1 MTAVTTPP
9 GVLIEYPD
17 LEQGTEEW
25 HDVRRGI
32 VTASTIGQLITTKT
46 MKPASNDTSRGLTAQ
61 LVAERITGWTD
72 PTYVSDDMMRGHM
85 DEPLAR
91 DLYAETYAPV
101 TEMGFLIRRAPGIV
115 LGYSPDG
122 LVGDDGLLEIKSR
135 RPKKH
140 LATILANEVPTENM
154 AQIQA
159 GLLVSGRAWCDYISY
174 CGGMPMW
181 TKRVHPDERWF
192 DAITAAV
199 TWFEE
204 AARQHTDTYQKAIA
218 GLPATE
224 RINYDDI
231 LNAELTL

>member
-1 MTAVTTPP
+1 MTTPP

-17 LEQGTEEW
+17 LEQGTNEW

-32 VTASTIGQLITTKT
+32 VTASTIGQLITTRT
-46 MKPASNDTSRGLTAQ
+46 LKPANNDTSRGLTVQ

-72 PTYVSDDMMRGHM
+72 PTYVSDDMARGHM
-85 DEPLAR
+85 DEPIAR

-101 TEMGFLIRRAPGIV
+101 TEMGFLIRRAPGFV

-122 LVGDDGLLEIKSR
+122 LVNDDGLIEIKSR

-140 LATILANEVPTENM
+140 LATILADQVPAENM

-159 GLLVSGRAWCDYISY
+159 GLFVSGRQWCDYISY

-181 TKRVHPDERWF
+181 TKRVHPDPEWF
-192 DAITAAV
+192 QAIHEAV
-199 TWFEE
+199 TGFEK
-204 AARQHTDTYQKAIA
+204 AAAEQERAYRKAVT
-218 GLPATE
+218 GLPPTE
-224 RINYDDI
+224 RINYDL